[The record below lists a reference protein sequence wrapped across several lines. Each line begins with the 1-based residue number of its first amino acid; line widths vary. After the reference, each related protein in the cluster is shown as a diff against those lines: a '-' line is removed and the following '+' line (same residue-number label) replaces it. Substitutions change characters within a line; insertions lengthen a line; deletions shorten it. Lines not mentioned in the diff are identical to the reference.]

1 MSTGVGSRSDA
12 PGAGVRK
19 KRSIS
24 RRASKGRATG
34 GNGDDLAADG
44 NGQHPAG
51 NGNGQHN
58 RDDGREVPAGLEG
71 TGAEE
76 LALVNASID
85 GSLKAFEELYT
96 RYLPKVRA
104 FCYRKT
110 GSNELAQDIAQEAFT
125 RAFERMEGFG
135 GPKRF
140 GSWVGTIAANLVTD
154 HYRRK
159 STTDVSLEQVGEAER
174 LPSEHNDP
182 LANIERETAR
192 RVLRPALQKLQ
203 PRQREALLLREV
215 EGMSCAAVGEKLGIS
230 EVAVGSLL
238 ARGRRRLR
246 REILT
251 KAAPEELFGAGV
263 IAPLAPVF
271 RAWRRFREGVVRKA
285 HWVQSTAARTLDGL
299 GAGVMPA
306 EQAAKALVVVLGTAL
321 ALDAAA
327 ALLPKDTAASAPK
340 PAVVVERAGA
350 GNPTAKDGS
359 PGGERLLTPIGG
371 REDLQL
377 DPESQRARGSVQ
389 GSVDP
394 AGETTGHTGVNY
406 SFHVEGDTERG
417 SARGRVFV
425 NDGDGN
431 TVADT
436 DEQSVDW
443 STRP

>member
-1 MSTGVGSRSDA
+1 
-12 PGAGVRK
+12 
-19 KRSIS
+19 
-24 RRASKGRATG
+24 
-34 GNGDDLAADG
+34 
-44 NGQHPAG
+44 
-51 NGNGQHN
+51 
-58 RDDGREVPAGLEG
+58 
-71 TGAEE
+71 
-76 LALVNASID
+76 
-85 GSLKAFEELYT
+85 
-96 RYLPKVRA
+96 
-104 FCYRKT
+104 
-110 GSNELAQDIAQEAFT
+110 
-125 RAFERMEGFG
+125 
-135 GPKRF
+135 
-140 GSWVGTIAANLVTD
+140 
-154 HYRRK
+154 
-159 STTDVSLEQVGEAER
+159 
-174 LPSEHNDP
+174 
-182 LANIERETAR
+182 
-192 RVLRPALQKLQ
+192 
-203 PRQREALLLREV
+203 
-215 EGMSCAAVGEKLGIS
+215 
-230 EVAVGSLL
+230 
-238 ARGRRRLR
+238 
-246 REILT
+246 
-251 KAAPEELFGAGV
+251 
-263 IAPLAPVF
+263 
-271 RAWRRFREGVVRKA
+271 
-285 HWVQSTAARTLDGL
+285 
-299 GAGVMPA
+299 MPA

-327 ALLPKDTAASAPK
+327 ALLPKDTASKPPK